1 MSGCPTF
8 RDVNIEQW
16 ARVSHSFII
25 KFLTNLSL
33 MILVVTNNHFLDLL
47 LLMYWIMVAFF
58 LLSVKFVGWPY
69 FLSCYWLLL
78 PFLFFPWIILTR

>member
-16 ARVSHSFII
+16 ARVSHSSII

-33 MILVVTNNHFLDLL
+33 MILFVTNNHFLDLL
-47 LLMYWIMVAFF
+47 LPYVLEMAAFF
-58 LLSVKFVGWPY
+58 L
-69 FLSCYWLLL
+69 FL
-78 PFLFFPWIILTR
+78 